1 MPNNLTDA
9 DVIIVSHGHYDHTGG
24 LNSVLNIA
32 SKAVLYIHP
41 EALKTRYSKK
51 ENNARMIG
59 MSDSTKQT
67 IQKLADKK
75 RVVWTEMPTE
85 ISQGLF
91 ITSKIPRNTDYEDT
105 GGSFFVDKNC
115 QNADDIRDD
124 QAIFFESNQGLIV
137 IVGCAHSGVVNTLDY
152 VTKMTNQNNVYAV
165 AGGMHLVN
173 ANSNRIER
181 TIEAFKNM
189 MSKKLYL
196 YIALVKMELK
206 KYK

>member
-91 ITSKIPRNTDYEDT
+91 ITSMIPRNTDYEDT